1 MIRHDLYVACAVVL
15 VVWAALLWIAGAF
28 GLSREPA
35 QERTRSLALG
45 VAAVGL
51 SLLPLGEFTLWRWLM
66 SAHANPSVLLVAFL
80 AAYVGTRLSG
90 RVWLSLAERRTAYGL
105 GFAIG
110 LVLYVSATGF
120 LGADLYAVAWESR
133 ALVVAT
139 GLLAAVLILLG
150 NRIGVLL
157 LVALVAYVGDLL
169 ESENFW
175 DYLIDPAFWFLSV
188 CALVHG
194 GVRRWRPDRLAGSG
208 GRAGAVAVEE
218 AAVGPDGRQDFARN

>member
-1 MIRHDLYVACAVVL
+1 MTRHDLYVACAVVL

-28 GLSREPA
+28 GLNREPA
-35 QERTRSLALG
+35 RERMRSIALG
-45 VAAVGL
+45 VVAVGL
-51 SLLPLGEFTLWRWLM
+51 SLLPLGEFTLWRWVM
-66 SAHANPSVLLVAFL
+66 SAHANPSVVLVGFL
-80 AAYVGTRLSG
+80 AAYVGSRLSG
-90 RVWLSLAERRTAYGL
+90 RGWISLSERRTAYGL

-139 GLLAAVLILLG
+139 GLLAAVLILCG
-150 NRIGVLL
+150 NRIGILL

-175 DYLIDPAFWFLSV
+175 DYLIDPVFWFLSV
-188 CALVHG
+188 SALAHG
-194 GVRRWRPDRLAGSG
+194 GVRRLRRDRAS
-208 GRAGAVAVEE
+208 AGAGEE
-218 AAVGPDGRQDFARN
+218 ATVGANGRQDFARN